1 MSNTFYLSRLDSLGT
16 AIAHNL
22 DISIYDPQSEMYQIY
37 LTGNL
42 APLNGTSVDSGGVSM
57 GTLSKLSVI
66 NLDEHTKDVANI
78 PTDVSYW
85 AWAYPVFGVNQLTDA
100 EKMLINPQ
108 FPEVSFAVFGG
119 FVYFD
124 NNFNLVQVNA
134 VFGGKNISFQKPK
147 PISFKDVK
155 RDYIE
160 KGRFQDVTSQ
170 ALKDNGIVKF
180 CWITPEDK
188 IKGEAITSLGGFM
201 YLYEDKYIQCFEI
214 AVAEN
219 ETVANPIPDGN
230 SPFNIIANYL
240 KVIDTEYE
248 SELDGLNEKETILA
262 LAQKCKK
269 YKDNLNCIQEVVTC
283 KMCSNRPIEKA
294 YMCGHMFCD
303 ECIKTVNGQCPHC
316 RTPVN
321 QPPIKLFFC

>member
-1 MSNTFYLSRLDSLGT
+1 MSDYLTQLDSIGT

-42 APLNGTSVDSGGVSM
+42 APLNGTSVDGGGVSM
-57 GTLSKLSVI
+57 GTLSKLSTI
-66 NLDEHTKDVANI
+66 NLDDHTKDIAGI

-85 AWAYPVFGVNQLTDA
+85 AWAYPIIGVNQLTDA

-124 NNFNLVQVNA
+124 SNFNLVQVNA
-134 VFGGKNISFQKPK
+134 VFGGNNISFQKPK
-147 PISFKDVK
+147 TVLFGDIK
-155 RDYIE
+155 RDYYE

-170 ALKDNGIVKF
+170 TLKDRGIINF
-180 CWITPEDK
+180 CWVTSDDTV
-188 IKGEAITSLGGFM
+188 KGQIIAPLGGFM
-201 YLYEDKYIQCFEI
+201 YMYEDKYIQFFEI
-214 AVAEN
+214 STASAES
-219 ETVANPIPDGN
+219 VANPIPDGN
-230 SPFNIIANYL
+230 SPFSIITNYL
-240 KVIDTEYE
+240 KIIDTDYE
-248 SELDGLNEKETILA
+248 SELDGLNEKETILK

-269 YKDNLNCIQEVVTC
+269 YKENLNCIQDIVIC

-294 YMCGHMFCD
+294 YLCGHMFCE
-303 ECIKTVNGQCPHC
+303 ECIKTINGQCPHC
-316 RTPVN
+316 RAPIS
-321 QPPIKLFFC
+321 QAPIKLFFC